1 MTKHL
6 LYCLLL
12 LPALVVA
19 SSAHVHGVAAL
30 NIVVDGAQLTVSLE
44 SPLDA
49 LVGFERPPRNAR
61 EREVFAD
68 MGKVLNDAAALF
80 VPAAEAKCSVKSV
93 TVKLPFAEVKAD
105 KAEHADVDADYVFT
119 CAQPAALTGLETT
132 LFKRFSRLY
141 RLEVRRVG
149 PKGQGAGQ
157 MTPKKPSLSW

>member
-1 MTKHL
+1 MNKYL
-6 LYCLLL
+6 LYLLL
-12 LPALVVA
+12 LPALA
-19 SSAHVHGVAAL
+19 FAAPAHVHGVGAL
-30 NIVVDGAQLTVSLE
+30 NIVVEGAQITVSLE

-49 LVGFERPPRNAR
+49 LIGFERPPRNAK
-61 EREVFAD
+61 EKEAFAE
-68 MGKVLNDAAALF
+68 MGKMLNDAAALF
-80 VPAAEAKCSVKSV
+80 VPAAEARCTVKSV
-93 TVKLPFAEVKAD
+93 TVHLPFSEGKAGN
-105 KAEHADVDADYVFT
+105 EGHADVDADYVFT